1 MSYTIQAETMSI
13 EAPSKSVSEE
23 AYNQK
28 VVSQELSDAPSAR
41 ELFSYGVCCVAQGL
55 MWAASF
61 AGIVF
66 AAGAANQG
74 ILSTLP

>member
-1 MSYTIQAETMSI
+1 MSYTIQANQ
-13 EAPSKSVSEE
+13 SER
-23 AYNQK
+23 AI
-28 VVSQELSDAPSAR
+28 VVDQTPAASQELADQPSAR

-55 MWAASF
+55 VWAASF
-61 AGIVF
+61 AFIVF